1 MAAALP
7 RRLRIAWARM
17 RRHPLAAGVGIAVV
31 LNLAFAF
38 LYVWSRGGQE
48 AVVEIQSRDGFYR
61 VLVDGRVVFGFED
74 DAPGPNGIHLNAPE
88 TGVVT
93 VSLPK
98 SVSSLPE
105 PGGIDSIEVLDAQG
119 RELFRDDFEFL
130 DTEVWL
136 VESGELYV
144 EDGVLKAG
152 KVTEANTLR
161 LRGSGWRDYT
171 VRVTYRN
178 NRGGTIGTH
187 ATADGGAFYH
197 FELIRDLPN
206 FFDVFKDGE
215 RTGMVFGSW
224 VHTEPVQSLRST
236 VAMLTDPYPYV
247 LLALLAGL
255 PLTVLAAAAW
265 RLAGRYA
272 PAGLVQGGRRP
283 GVGTAVALALAAA
296 AFGLAL
302 HVNRS
307 YYTVPHVPDEVS
319 YIFQAKL
326 FAAGRLVGKMPPVKD
341 AFYFYQPNFMYEHG
355 DRWASIY
362 PFGHPLAL
370 AVGEAFGAIAAVP
383 PLIGAAT
390 VLLTFGIGRRLY
402 GTRAGLL
409 AALLLA
415 GSPFFIMQASGY
427 MSHNT
432 GVFYIL
438 ASLYCLLRKDRPQ
451 VFGVAGGLFFGL
463 GANTRPLNMAALAL
477 PFGLLL
483 LLPLLQ
489 RREEGRGPALRRAAA
504 FMGGGLVMLAAMLAY
519 NAAVTGDLLK
529 SPYANDTAEP
539 LGFTNGYTFDIGLRN
554 QQAQVMALG
563 LVINGLPGD
572 LSLGLLFLPFLLG
585 SRNRRDYF
593 LLACAALPISA
604 YLLYRYSGV
613 YTGPRYWYE
622 TLPFLML
629 LSARGLELAG
639 AFLAGFASAFL
650 RQLAPSGRGPLVHAS
665 AGAAVACVTA
675 VLIVAA
681 GGGSW
686 LLGWHSLEDAAEIP
700 TRVEELEPLFEVDD
714 RLADLADRTPL
725 DNALVLVKPC
735 GFFVSIH
742 CYGSVFIRNDVDF
755 DGDVVWARYVEG
767 RNQEIIRA
775 FPGRK
780 VYVANWDGEAS
791 IEPYDPALER

>member
-1 MAAALP
+1 MSLDE
-7 RRLRIAWARM
+7 R
-17 RRHPLAAGVGIAVV
+17 
-31 LNLAFAF
+31 F
-38 LYVWSRGGQE
+38 LQAIIE
-48 AVVEIQSRDGFYR
+48 NPD
-61 VLVDGRVVFGFED
+61 D
-74 DAPGPNGIHLNAPE
+74 DAP
-88 TGVVT
+88 
-93 VSLPK
+93 
-98 SVSSLPE
+98 
-105 PGGIDSIEVLDAQG
+105 
-119 RELFRDDFEFL
+119 
-130 DTEVWL
+130 
-136 VESGELYV
+136 
-144 EDGVLKAG
+144 
-152 KVTEANTLR
+152 
-161 LRGSGWRDYT
+161 
-171 VRVTYRN
+171 
-178 NRGGTIGTH
+178 
-187 ATADGGAFYH
+187 
-197 FELIRDLPN
+197 
-206 FFDVFKDGE
+206 
-215 RTGMVFGSW
+215 
-224 VHTEPVQSLRST
+224 
-236 VAMLTDPYPYV
+236 
-247 LLALLAGL
+247 
-255 PLTVLAAAAW
+255 
-265 RLAGRYA
+265 
-272 PAGLVQGGRRP
+272 
-283 GVGTAVALALAAA
+283 
-296 AFGLAL
+296 
-302 HVNRS
+302 
-307 YYTVPHVPDEVS
+307 
-319 YIFQAKL
+319 
-326 FAAGRLVGKMPPVKD
+326 RLVYADWLEERGDPRGEFIRVQCQLARLPD
-341 AFYFYQPNFMYEHG
+341 NDSARPAFVQREH
-355 DRWASIY
+355 D
-362 PFGHPLAL
+362 
-370 AVGEAFGAIAAVP
+370 
-383 PLIGAAT
+383 
-390 VLLTFGIGRRLY
+390 
-402 GTRAGLL
+402 LL
-409 AALLLA
+409 AAHEEQWVAPLRPLLFDQPLPTDEFCPPLMERAWQFRRGFVERVALRVSAFLERADEVFRLAPVRGVWFAFDQAEGEDVTGKDHAKLA